1 MEVVEDVL
9 GELGRRHP
17 DDVDDEEDEN
27 SEGYPLRSGS
37 WVRRGSGSPGLGRR
51 RRHDRFKPEAA
62 ASHGQIFGLDQDFR
76 TLELA
81 LNLDRTSSHPV
92 GEKQILR
99 NGRRHNFFS
108 LVSF

>member
-92 GEKQILR
+92 GENKNFETTDVTI
-99 NGRRHNFFS
+99 FFS